1 VSGRIFKGPIPAMAT
16 PLGEDGIEKMLFI
29 HLVNLLNTVVD
40 LDVLDSAWISSETRR
55 GIYSTISR
63 RRSLS

>member
-1 VSGRIFKGPIPAMAT
+1 MAT

-40 LDVLDSAWISSETRR
+40 LDVLDTAWISSETRR

>member
-29 HLVNLLNTVVD
+29 HLVNLLNTV
-40 LDVLDSAWISSETRR
+40 SI
-55 GIYSTISR
+55 
-63 RRSLS
+63 